1 MQNNDSRRDHV
12 LRRSLEEALEAIA
25 NGAEVSDVVTGML
38 RTLDQQRMISYAPS
52 GSLGLLSTHGRVLVA
67 IMEDPEI
74 TQRALSVYLGVSESN
89 VQKSIKSLS
98 DAKLIVKSRVNKSN
112 SYSLNLEDGIKHP
125 DISRFYDAIV
135 SELVRKNETGE
146 EAPF

>member
-25 NGAEVSDVVTGML
+25 NGAEVGDVVTGML

-74 TQRALSVYLGVSESN
+74 TQRALAVYLGVSESN

-98 DAKLIVKSRVNKSN
+98 DAKLIVKSRASKSN
-112 SYSLNLEDGIKHP
+112 SYSLNLEDGLEHP

-135 SELVRKNETGE
+135 LELIRKNETDE
-146 EAPF
+146 KAPF